1 MLVSPKILLS
11 GNAREHNCLGPSGT
25 INFLLGLIWTLY
37 VLVVSFFNISS
48 TPHNRDPHRFT
59 MPLTIHHLGRSQSE
73 RIVWLAEELGIK
85 YDYVFHK
92 RDPIF
97 APQSIKDLHPSGTA
111 PVIEDDSSPF
121 SKKKVVL
128 AESGAIIDYI
138 IAAYGEGRL
147 SRTPK
152 DGQEYVDFLEWYH
165 WANASLQPALFRVL
179 MTRRLSNDPEA
190 VHVKVGTAKLEN
202 ALRMIENRL
211 GETGSYLAGN
221 DVTAADIMAICTLT
235 TMRGFCPIDFDE
247 QKHKNILAY
256 LKRVGDRPAYQRAM
270 KICEGED
277 FVPILGAKAQ
287 QFNFP
292 Y

>member
-1 MLVSPKILLS
+1 
-11 GNAREHNCLGPSGT
+11 
-25 INFLLGLIWTLY
+25 
-37 VLVVSFFNISS
+37 
-48 TPHNRDPHRFT
+48 

-73 RIVWLAEELGIK
+73 RIIWLAEELGIE
-85 YDYVFHK
+85 YNFVFHK

-111 PVIEDDSSPF
+111 PVIEDENSPF
-121 SKKKVVL
+121 TKNKVVL

-152 DGQEYVDFLEWYH
+152 DGEEYIHFLEWYH

-179 MTRRLSNDPEA
+179 MTRRLTNDPEG
-190 VHVKVGTAKLEN
+190 VHVKMGNAKLEC
-202 ALRMIENRL
+202 ALSMIEARL
-211 GETGSYLAGN
+211 GETGSYLVGN

-235 TMRGFCPIDFDE
+235 TMRGFCPIEFDE

-256 LKRVGDRPAYQRAM
+256 LKRVGDRPAYQKAM

-277 FVPILGAKAQ
+277 FVPLLGAKAE
-287 QFNFP
+287 QFGFP

>member
-1 MLVSPKILLS
+1 
-11 GNAREHNCLGPSGT
+11 
-25 INFLLGLIWTLY
+25 
-37 VLVVSFFNISS
+37 
-48 TPHNRDPHRFT
+48 

-73 RIVWLAEELGIK
+73 RIVWLAEELGIQ
-85 YDYVFHK
+85 YNYVFHK

-97 APQSIKDLHPSGTA
+97 SPQSIKDLHPSGTA

-121 SKKKVVL
+121 TKNKVVL

-152 DGQEYVDFLEWYH
+152 DGDEYAHYLEWYH
-165 WANASLQPALFRVL
+165 WANASLQPAFFRVL
-179 MTRRLSNDPEA
+179 MATRLSNDPEA
-190 VHVKVGTAKLEN
+190 LHVKIGKAKLDRS
-202 ALRMIENRL
+202 LSMLENRL
-211 GETGSYLAGN
+211 AETGAYLAGD
-221 DVTAADIMAICTLT
+221 DVTAADIMAFVTLT
-235 TMRGFCPIDFDE
+235 TMRGFCPSIEFDE

-256 LKRVGDRPAYQRAM
+256 LKRVGERPAYKKAI

-277 FVPILGAKAQ
+277 FVPFLGPKAQ
-287 QFNFP
+287 QFSFP

>member
-1 MLVSPKILLS
+1 
-11 GNAREHNCLGPSGT
+11 
-25 INFLLGLIWTLY
+25 
-37 VLVVSFFNISS
+37 
-48 TPHNRDPHRFT
+48 

-85 YDYVFHK
+85 YDFVFHK

-121 SKKKVVL
+121 SKSKVVL

-152 DGQEYVDFLEWYH
+152 DGEDYVHFLEWYH

-190 VHVKVGTAKLEN
+190 VHVKVGTAKLER
-202 ALRMIENRL
+202 ALEMVENRL

-235 TMRGFCPIDFDE
+235 TMRGFCPIEFDE
-247 QKHKNILAY
+247 KKHKNILAY

-287 QFNFP
+287 QFSFP